1 MTDNEKKKRLDEL
14 LSLIGDKPE
23 GRQLAKEMLF
33 VEDQLSD
40 LRRYPMIRQNPN
52 NPAQAKPTATAKL
65 YKELLQQYI
74 NLVKVMEK
82 LTGEEEES
90 SPLREYLQ
98 TLRADAE

>member
-82 LTGEEEES
+82 LTSEEEES

>member
-14 LSLIGDKPE
+14 LYLIGDKPE
-23 GRQLAKEMLF
+23 GRQLAEEMLF

-82 LTGEEEES
+82 LTSEEEES